1 MGEQLT
7 AYDAFVQGCC
17 RATRLAAA
25 LRCCI
30 GLRPGTGLSAV
41 NLPDSIRSTARAVPL
56 QAAGDDVLLS
66 ADRTDAGAAELAG
79 GTCGYPGLTGTSL
92 LSAPYG
98 PALGTVPGPGATV
111 ISIHAPLAGRDLVYA
126 GDQWFTLYFNPRA
139 PCGARP
145 QRSAKDAPRAGFQST
160 RPLRGATVSPIN
172 MC

>member
-1 MGEQLT
+1 MTSSCCSFQSTRPLRGATVVDHVHHKRQLISIH
-7 AYDAFVQGCC
+7 AP
-17 RATRLAAA
+17 LAGRDEV
-25 LRCCI
+25 LEE
-30 GLRPGTGLSAV
+30 LRPTFGI
-41 NLPDSIRSTARAVPL
+41 SIHAP
-56 QAAGDDVLLS
+56 
-66 ADRTDAGAAELAG
+66 LAG
-79 GTCGYPGLTGTSL
+79 RDEDWITLEGSDVI
-92 LSAPYG
+92 SIHAPLAG
-98 PALGTVPGPGATV
+98 RDLGTVPGPGATV